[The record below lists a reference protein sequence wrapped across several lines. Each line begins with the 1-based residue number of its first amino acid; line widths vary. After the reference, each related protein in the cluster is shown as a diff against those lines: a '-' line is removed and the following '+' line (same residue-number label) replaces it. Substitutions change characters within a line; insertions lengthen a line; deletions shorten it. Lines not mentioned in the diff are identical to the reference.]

1 MPKSIYDQGENMK
14 KTPEARAAARLKHG
28 VLQREMWKQRELY
41 LMILPA
47 LVALIV
53 FSYIPMYGM
62 LMAFQDVKLGNPI
75 WQNEWVGLRHFIRF
89 FNGPWFWTT
98 IRNTFM
104 ICLLNNVLSWPLP
117 LLLALLLHNC
127 TNERIKKF
135 TQNATYIPYL
145 LSLVLV
151 VSIINLFC
159 SGETGLINILLQK
172 IGRSRINFFG
182 DPDWVRPLYVISSIW
197 QGTGYSAIIYVAA
210 LSGVDSSLEEA
221 AMIDGAGKLQRIW
234 HIQLP
239 CILPTVITMF
249 IMNMGQAFALGA
261 DKMLLLQTDLNL
273 SKSEIISTYVYK
285 TGFIS
290 TQYGFSTAVG
300 LFESLINIALLLFV
314 NWICKKRTDISVI

>member
-314 NWICKKRTDISVI
+314 NWICKKRTDVSVI

>member
-1 MPKSIYDQGENMK
+1 MK
-14 KTPEARAAARLKHG
+14 KTPEARSAARLKHG
-28 VLQREMWKQRELY
+28 VLRREMWKQRELY

>member
-1 MPKSIYDQGENMK
+1 MK

-197 QGTGYSAIIYVAA
+197 QGTGYSAIISVAA

>member
-1 MPKSIYDQGENMK
+1 MK

>member
-1 MPKSIYDQGENMK
+1 MK

-314 NWICKKRTDISVI
+314 NWICKKRTDVSVI

>member
-1 MPKSIYDQGENMK
+1 MK
-14 KTPEARAAARLKHG
+14 KTPEARSAARLKHG